1 MQQSLPY
8 PVTASCGRPMEASP
22 GLRPRMAWRSMA
34 SATERCSACCADLA
48 DLRSGPIAVCVCAR
62 TARRIGRRGWGL
74 FRSSDAGA
82 SWQLVWSGVGYPDR
96 DNHTTLALSPA
107 FAQDDTL

>member
-1 MQQSLPY
+1 VLISPTFAQDQSLFAFALGPRGA
-8 PVTASCGRPMEASP
+8 PVPGS
-22 GLRPRMAWRSMA
+22 GLR
-34 SATERCSACCADLA
+34 
-48 DLRSGPIAVCVCAR
+48 V
-62 TARRIGRRGWGL
+62 GRRGWGL

-107 FAQDDTL
+107 FAQDDTLLRSTVEGVLFSRPSGCSLE